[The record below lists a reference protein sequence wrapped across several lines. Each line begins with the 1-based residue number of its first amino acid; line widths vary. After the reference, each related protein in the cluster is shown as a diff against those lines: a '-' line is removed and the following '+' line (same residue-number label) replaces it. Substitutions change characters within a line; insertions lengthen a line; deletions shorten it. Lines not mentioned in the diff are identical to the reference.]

1 MPTDHR
7 QAAATATAALVAGGL
22 SVTKASEQV
31 AAEVGVAARTVRT
44 WIKKYEIK
52 LRSGQSQG
60 FKDFNERRRAE
71 VGNRLVTILES
82 RIDQMEASLALG
94 FPIEGREIRELTIA
108 FGVLTDKRRLE
119 DGLSTDRIETETV
132 PAREIV
138 RDKIDELAE
147 RRKKRDG

>member
-7 QAAATATAALVAGGL
+7 QAAAESAAALVAGGL
-22 SVTKASEQV
+22 SLAKASDQIG
-31 AAEVGVAARTVRT
+31 AEHNVTGRTVRK
-44 WIKKYEIK
+44 WIVKAGIK
-52 LRSGQSQG
+52 VRTEQSQG

-71 VGNRLVTILES
+71 VGNRMVAILE
-82 RIDQMEASLALG
+82 RRLGQLEASG
-94 FPIEGREIRELTIA
+94 EINGRELKDLA
-108 FGVLTDKRRLE
+108 VMFGVLTDKRRLE

-147 RRKKRDG
+147 RRAKRDSD

>member
-31 AAEVGVAARTVRT
+31 AAEHGVAARTVRL
-44 WIKKYEIK
+44 WIKKYGIK
-52 LRSGQSQG
+52 LRSEPSQG
-60 FKDFNERRRAE
+60 FRDFNDRRRAE
-71 VGNRLVTILES
+71 VGNRMVALLET
-82 RIDQMEASLALG
+82 RLG
-94 FPIEGREIRELTIA
+94 MLEQSGEINGRELKDLA
-108 FGVLTDKRRLE
+108 VMFGVLTDKRRLE
-119 DGLSTDRIETETV
+119 DGLSTDRIETESV

-147 RRKKRDG
+147 RRKRRSE

>member
-7 QAAATATAALVAGGL
+7 QAAAESAAALVAGGL
-22 SVTKASEQV
+22 SLAKASDQ
-31 AAEVGVAARTVRT
+31 VGVENGVTGRTVRK
-44 WIKKYEIK
+44 WIVKAGIK
-52 LRSGQSQG
+52 VRTEQSQG

-71 VGNRLVTILES
+71 VGNRMVALLES
-82 RIDQMEASLALG
+82 RLAQMEHSITLG
-94 FPIEGREIRELTIA
+94 FPIEGRELKDLTIA

-119 DGLSTDRIETETV
+119 DGLSTERVETETV

-147 RRKKRDG
+147 RRKNRDG